1 MILRKSTRMSSHLS
15 VYPDQ
20 VNLLLAAVPKNA
32 LDYQLL
38 IQILQRS
45 HLSLEIVQH
54 LLLEKL
60 KER

>member
-1 MILRKSTRMSSHLS
+1 MSSHLS

-32 LDYQLL
+32 LDCQLP

-45 HLSLEIVQH
+45 HLSLEIEQH

-60 KER
+60 KEI